1 MNDVAPILLESVQK
15 CFDKWFYTD
24 REVKEIYKKVRKGTA
39 TFKEMKRFSERA
51 GAILV
56 ESLKATFS
64 ADKLPDGKLYQ
75 NIAEKVITPMLE
87 QNHGLINEVCGY
99 VADDLNRAAR
109 IGTKAVT
116 AVFNADKAETV
127 AQIAANCGEV
137 VPGNKAAQLV
147 ENATMSMVD
156 DFIQAN
162 LEFQKKL
169 GLVPQIQRIYHGGKN
184 RCEFCASLQYTGE
197 YNGPGMP
204 SEIFRRHRDCRC
216 TLIYKPQKGP
226 YQDPWSK
233 AEKDDYQK
241 LVTEQR
247 KYLTELDK
255 MSAGERRIER
265 NAKARAQRRTLYG
278 PAEWNSRKAQQ
289 IIIADNRA
297 SGKEYRVI
305 TQGKIIREKGQSNET
320 LKRKLKQ
327 KEEYKSN
334 GRDVTKRYLADAS
347 PGKGN
352 IEIEQGYLKDDRP
365 DEIGM
370 ANWIHK
376 TLGGDIVLKA
386 ELFGQ
391 KNPDYEWLGT
401 LWDLKTVSTEKS
413 ANSALKRGM
422 KQIKENP
429 GGIILD
435 YGDKQVDIDELMKVI
450 DRRMEWYPEESADI
464 IIISHGRIQ
473 KVLRY

>member
-1 MNDVAPILLESVQK
+1 MNDVSPVLLESVQQY
-15 CFDKWFYTD
+15 FDMWFYSD
-24 REVKEIYKKVRKGTA
+24 REVKEIYKKVRNGTA

-51 GAILV
+51 GSILCRAL
-56 ESLKATFS
+56 ETTFT
-64 ADKLPDGKLYQ
+64 AENLPDGKLYQ

-87 QNHGLINEVCGY
+87 QNHELISEVCGY
-99 VADDLNRAAR
+99 VGDDLNRAAR
-109 IGTKAVT
+109 IGTNTVT

-127 AQIAANCGEV
+127 AQIAANCGEIK
-137 VPGNKAAQLV
+137 PGNKAAQLV

-169 GLVPQIQRIYHGGKN
+169 GLHPQIQRIYHGGKN

-197 YNGPGMP
+197 YKGPGMP
-204 SEIFRRHRDCRC
+204 SNIFHRHRDCRC

-233 AEKDDYQK
+233 AEMDDYQK

-255 MSAGERRIER
+255 MSAGERKLER
-265 NAKARAQRRTLYG
+265 NARAREKRRGQYS
-278 PAEWNSRKAQQ
+278 PAEWSDRKAQQ
-289 IIIADNRA
+289 KIIAGNRA
-297 SGKEYRVI
+297 AGKESRVI
-305 TQGKIIREKGQSNET
+305 AQEKILQEKGQNRE
-320 LKRKLKQ
+320 KRKRKVKQ
-327 KEEYKSN
+327 VEEYKSN
-334 GRDVTKRYLADAS
+334 GIDVTKQYIANAS

-352 IEIEQGYLKDDRP
+352 IDIEQGYLKDERL

-391 KNPDYEWLGT
+391 KNPDYEWNGL
-401 LWDLKTVSTEKS
+401 LWDLKTTSTEKA
-413 ANSALKRGM
+413 ANSALKSGM

-429 GGIILD
+429 GGIILN
-435 YGDKQVDIDELMKVI
+435 YGDKQIDIDELMKVI

-464 IIISHGRIQ
+464 IIISHGRIK

>member
-127 AQIAANCGEV
+127 AQIATNCGGIK
-137 VPGNKAAQLV
+137 PGNKAAQLV

-204 SEIFRRHRDCRC
+204 AEIFRRHRDCRC

-233 AEKDDYQK
+233 AEREDYQA
-241 LVTEQR
+241 LVSEQR

-255 MSAGERRIER
+255 MSAGERKLER
-265 NAKARAQRRTLYG
+265 KAKARAQRRTPYG
-278 PAEWNSRKAQQ
+278 PAEWTSRKAQQ

-297 SGKEYRVI
+297 SGKEYRTK
-305 TQGKIIREKGQSNET
+305 TQEKILQEKGQKKEIR
-320 LKRKLKQ
+320 KRKLKET
-327 KEEYKSN
+327 EEYKSN
-334 GRDVTKRYLADAS
+334 GKDVTKLYLSDAN
-347 PGKGN
+347 PGRGN
-352 IEIEQGYLKDDRP
+352 VEFEQDYRKNERQ
-365 DEIGM
+365 DEIRM

-376 TLGGDIVLKA
+376 TLGGDIVLKT
-386 ELFGQ
+386 ELHGQ
-391 KNPDYEWLGT
+391 KNPDYEWLGSF
-401 LWDLKTVSTEKS
+401 WDLKTTSTEKS
-413 ANSALKRGM
+413 ANSALKSGI

-429 GGIILD
+429 GGIILN
-435 YGDKQVDIDELMKVI
+435 YGDKQIDINELMKVI
-450 DRRMEWYPEESADI
+450 DKRMAWYPSESADI
-464 IIISHGRIQ
+464 IIISRGRIE

>member
-56 ESLKATFS
+56 EALKATFS

-87 QNHGLINEVCGY
+87 QNHLMINEVCGY
-99 VADDLNRAAR
+99 VADDLNKAAR

-169 GLVPQIQRIYHGGKN
+169 GLVPQIQRIYHKGKKH
-184 RCEFCASLQYTGE
+184 CEFCASLQYTGE
-197 YNGPGMP
+197 YKGPGMP
-204 SEIFRRHRDCRC
+204 AEIFRRHRDCRC
-216 TLIYKPQKGP
+216 TLIYIPQKGP

-233 AEKDDYQK
+233 AEREDYQA
-241 LVTEQR
+241 LVSEQR

-255 MSAGERRIER
+255 MSAGERKLER
-265 NAKARAQRRTLYG
+265 KAKARAQRRTPYG
-278 PAEWNSRKAQQ
+278 PEEWTSRKAQQ

-297 SGKEYRVI
+297 SGKEYRAI
-305 TQGKIIREKGQSNET
+305 TQEKILKKNDVQKRIRKERTESLVSVEKSTKNAIIKMQKAIDFFAGPNGKNLPRKYAKWIGENMYYKYMQAAEGEEAKKYIRTAFRKTSLIGNGGTADVRRFEKQTGINLGRNNNNHAKKVEDLIRQLEKSLTKPMSDKDRLFLESE
-320 LKRKLKQ
+320 LAKLKQ
-327 KEEYKSN
+327 V
-334 GRDVTKRYLADAS
+334 R
-347 PGKGN
+347 
-352 IEIEQGYLKDDRP
+352 
-365 DEIGM
+365 
-370 ANWIHK
+370 
-376 TLGGDIVLKA
+376 
-386 ELFGQ
+386 
-391 KNPDYEWLGT
+391 
-401 LWDLKTVSTEKS
+401 
-413 ANSALKRGM
+413 
-422 KQIKENP
+422 
-429 GGIILD
+429 
-435 YGDKQVDIDELMKVI
+435 
-450 DRRMEWYPEESADI
+450 
-464 IIISHGRIQ
+464 
-473 KVLRY
+473 

>member
-56 ESLKATFS
+56 EALKATFS

-87 QNHGLINEVCGY
+87 QNHLMINEVCGY
-99 VADDLNRAAR
+99 VADDLNKAAR

-137 VPGNKAAQLV
+137 APGNKAAQLV

-169 GLVPQIQRIYHGGKN
+169 GLVPQIQRIYHKGKKH
-184 RCEFCASLQYTGE
+184 CEFCASLQYTGE
-197 YNGPGMP
+197 YKGPGMP
-204 SEIFRRHRDCRC
+204 AEIFRRHRDCRC

-255 MSAGERRIER
+255 MSAGERRFESD
-265 NAKARAQRRTLYG
+265 
-278 PAEWNSRKAQQ
+278 P
-289 IIIADNRA
+289 
-297 SGKEYRVI
+297 
-305 TQGKIIREKGQSNET
+305 
-320 LKRKLKQ
+320 
-327 KEEYKSN
+327 
-334 GRDVTKRYLADAS
+334 
-347 PGKGN
+347 
-352 IEIEQGYLKDDRP
+352 
-365 DEIGM
+365 
-370 ANWIHK
+370 
-376 TLGGDIVLKA
+376 
-386 ELFGQ
+386 
-391 KNPDYEWLGT
+391 
-401 LWDLKTVSTEKS
+401 S
-413 ANSALKRGM
+413 A
-422 KQIKENP
+422 
-429 GGIILD
+429 
-435 YGDKQVDIDELMKVI
+435 
-450 DRRMEWYPEESADI
+450 
-464 IIISHGRIQ
+464 H
-473 KVLRY
+473 

>member
-15 CFDKWFYTD
+15 YFDKWFYTD
-24 REVKEIYKKVRKGTA
+24 REVKDIYKKVRKGTA

-56 ESLKATFS
+56 EALKATFS

-87 QNHGLINEVCGY
+87 QNHLLINEVCGY
-99 VADDLNRAAR
+99 VADDLNKAAR

-169 GLVPQIQRIYHGGKN
+169 GLVPQIQRIYHKGKKH
-184 RCEFCASLQYTGE
+184 CEFCASLQYTGE
-197 YNGPGMP
+197 YKGPGMP
-204 SEIFRRHRDCRC
+204 AEIFRRHRDCRC
-216 TLIYKPQKGP
+216 TLIYIPQKGP

-233 AEKDDYQK
+233 AEREDYQA
-241 LVTEQR
+241 LVSEQR

-255 MSAGERRIER
+255 MSAGERKLER
-265 NAKARAQRRTLYG
+265 KAKARAQRRTPYG
-278 PAEWNSRKAQQ
+278 PAEWTSRKAQQ

-297 SGKEYRVI
+297 SGKEYRAI
-305 TQGKIIREKGQSNET
+305 TQEKILKENDVQKRIRKERTESLVSVEKSTKNAIIKVQKAIDFFAGPNGKILPRKYAKWIGENMYYKYMRAAEGEEAKKYIRTAFRKTSLIGNGGTADVRRFEKQTGINLGRNNNNHAKKVEDLIRQLEKSLTKPMSDKDRLFLESE
-320 LKRKLKQ
+320 LAKLKQ
-327 KEEYKSN
+327 V
-334 GRDVTKRYLADAS
+334 R
-347 PGKGN
+347 
-352 IEIEQGYLKDDRP
+352 
-365 DEIGM
+365 
-370 ANWIHK
+370 
-376 TLGGDIVLKA
+376 
-386 ELFGQ
+386 
-391 KNPDYEWLGT
+391 
-401 LWDLKTVSTEKS
+401 
-413 ANSALKRGM
+413 
-422 KQIKENP
+422 
-429 GGIILD
+429 
-435 YGDKQVDIDELMKVI
+435 
-450 DRRMEWYPEESADI
+450 
-464 IIISHGRIQ
+464 
-473 KVLRY
+473 